1 MSFIDVQRGA
11 AWKRPLMAGA
21 VIAGVC
27 VFSLAVMSAI
37 AAPASAAELT
47 RSADVAAAP
56 SIVWSAIGPFCAI
69 KDWHPAVG
77 TCTEDGKVPPTRTL
91 VTKDGKVTFVE
102 MQVARNDAERTY
114 SYNFVSSP
122 FPVTQYVGTISV
134 AAKGSGMSTITWHGV
149 YTPLPG
155 EETEANTAFA
165 SIYEPGLAALKAKF
179 AK

>member
-1 MSFIDVQRGA
+1 MSFIEHPRGV
-11 AWKRPLMAGA
+11 AWKKSLMAGA
-21 VIAGVC
+21 VMAGAC
-27 VFSLAVMSAI
+27 VLSLAVMSAI
-37 AAPASAAELT
+37 AAPASAGELT
-47 RSADVAAAP
+47 RSTDVAATP
-56 SIVWSAIGPFCAI
+56 SIVWSAIGPLCAI

-91 VTKDGKVTFVE
+91 ITKDGKVTFVE
-102 MQVARNDAERTY
+102 MQVARSDAERTY

-134 AAKGSGMSTITWHGV
+134 AAKGQRMSTITWHGV

-155 EETEANTAFA
+155 KEAEANAAFA